1 MSDIRLKMPPPWIT
15 YINKLEALFDGDPQI
30 AFNVNWSAQ
39 TRL

>member
-1 MSDIRLKMPPPWIT
+1 MSDIRLKMSPPWIT